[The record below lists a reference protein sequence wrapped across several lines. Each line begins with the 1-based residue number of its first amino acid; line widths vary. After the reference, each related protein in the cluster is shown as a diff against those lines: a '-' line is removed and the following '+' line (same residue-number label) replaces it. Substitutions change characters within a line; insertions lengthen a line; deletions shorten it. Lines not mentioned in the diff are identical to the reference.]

1 MKPENIEMHRRQR
14 QEAVK
19 GVLLFALLQLIS
31 AGILLWAARI
41 SELPSWLSRVLQLI
55 AAADVLAILP
65 TGIILKQRFQ
75 EIEGGEL
82 DEAGKY

>member
-1 MKPENIEMHRRQR
+1 MKPESTEQHKRQR
-14 QEAVK
+14 REAVK
-19 GVLLFALLQLIS
+19 GVLLFALLQLIA

-41 SELPSWLSRVLQLI
+41 PELPGWLSGVLRLI

-65 TGIILKQRFQ
+65 TGSILKQRFQ

-82 DEAGKY
+82 DEAGQY